1 MSFTTLRMTITYAK
15 VFLCQLELN
24 FMIQLLQE
32 FGSVGYFKSKS
43 LVYCYQQLELGN
55 NFYLSTKVY

>member
-1 MSFTTLRMTITYAK
+1 MTITYAK

-24 FMIQLLQE
+24 FMIQLPQE

-43 LVYCYQQLELGN
+43 LVYYYQQLELEN